1 MVCGRILFMRG
12 KMKKI
17 FFLIS
22 CCCVLS
28 GCIGSDLTFE
38 ERCTAVIKWFTA
50 LHKDNEY
57 IFTLRDVSNKEI
69 LLNIIFNFCR
79 TNGFEFIK
87 EKEEHF
93 SEDYE
98 KRWDEKFLLTQPKIK
113 VFIFHHKTLDAALFY
128 IPEKNQIEIDENAH
142 ESNVRGKKK
151 FSALLNKFCNVL
163 SRKKIN
169 YRLEHFEWSRGLEQQ
184 SNVKTTVFWYSNP
197 ESAKK
202 HATKYTLLKP

>member
-1 MVCGRILFMRG
+1 
-12 KMKKI
+12 MKKKKL
-17 FFLIS
+17 FLLLG

-28 GCIGSDLTFE
+28 GCAAGELTFE
-38 ERCTAVIKWFTA
+38 EKCTAVYKWFTA

-57 IFTLRDVSNKEI
+57 IFTLRNVKDKKALRE
-69 LLNIIFNFCR
+69 IIFDFCS
-79 TNGFEFIK
+79 TNDFKFII

-98 KRWDEKFLLTQPKIK
+98 KLLDEAFLLTQPKIK

-128 IPEKNQIEIDENAH
+128 IPEKNQIEINENAH
-142 ESNVRGKKK
+142 ESNVRRKKK

-169 YRLEHFEWSRGLEQQ
+169 YRLEHFEWSRRLSPK

>member
-1 MVCGRILFMRG
+1 
-12 KMKKI
+12 MKKKKL
-17 FFLIS
+17 FLLLG

-28 GCIGSDLTFE
+28 GCAAGELTFE
-38 ERCTAVIKWFTA
+38 EKCTAVYKWFTA

-57 IFTLRDVSNKEI
+57 IFTLRNVKDKKALRE
-69 LLNIIFNFCR
+69 IIFDFCS
-79 TNGFEFIK
+79 TNDFKFII

-98 KRWDEKFLLTQPKIK
+98 KRLDEAFLLTQPKIK

-163 SRKKIN
+163 SRKKID
-169 YRLEHFEWSRGLEQQ
+169 YRLEHFEWSRRLSPK

>member
-1 MVCGRILFMRG
+1 
-12 KMKKI
+12 MKKI

-50 LHKDNEY
+50 LHKDNEC

-79 TNGFEFIK
+79 TNDFEFII
-87 EKEEHF
+87 EKKEHF
-93 SEDYE
+93 SEDHE
-98 KRWDEKFLLTQPKIK
+98 KRLDKAFLLTQPKIK

-128 IPEKNQIEIDENAH
+128 MPEKNQVEIAENAH
-142 ESNVRGKKK
+142 ESNVWGKKN
-151 FSALLNKFCNVL
+151 FSALLNKFCEILAQN
-163 SRKKIN
+163 KID
-169 YRLEHFEWSRGLEQQ
+169 YRLEHFEWSRGIEQK
-184 SNVKTTVFWYSNP
+184 SNVKSTVFSYSNP

-202 HATKYTLLKP
+202 HATRYTLIKP

>member
-1 MVCGRILFMRG
+1 
-12 KMKKI
+12 MKKKKL
-17 FFLIS
+17 FLLLG

-28 GCIGSDLTFE
+28 GCAAGELTFE
-38 ERCTAVIKWFTA
+38 EKCTAVYKWFTA

-57 IFTLRDVSNKEI
+57 IFTLRNVKDKKVLRE
-69 LLNIIFNFCR
+69 IIFDFCS
-79 TNGFEFIK
+79 TNDFEFII

-93 SEDYE
+93 SEDHE
-98 KRWDEKFLLTQPKIK
+98 KRLDEAFLLTQPKIK

-128 IPEKNQIEIDENAH
+128 IPEKNQVEIDENAH

-151 FSALLNKFCNVL
+151 FSALLNKICEILAQN
-163 SRKKIN
+163 KID
-169 YRLEHFEWSRGLEQQ
+169 YRLEHFEWSRRLLPK
-184 SNVKTTVFWYSNP
+184 SNVKTTVFNYCNP

>member
-1 MVCGRILFMRG
+1 
-12 KMKKI
+12 MKKKKL
-17 FFLIS
+17 FLLLG
-22 CCCVLS
+22 CCCILS
-28 GCIGSDLTFE
+28 GCAAGELTFE
-38 ERCTAVIKWFTA
+38 EKCTAVYKWFTA

-57 IFTLRDVSNKEI
+57 IFTLRNVKDKKVLRE
-69 LLNIIFNFCR
+69 IIFDFCS
-79 TNGFEFIK
+79 TNDFEFII

-93 SEDYE
+93 SEDHE
-98 KRWDEKFLLTQPKIK
+98 KRLDKAFLLTQPKIK
-113 VFIFHHKTLDAALFY
+113 VYIFYHKTLDAALFY
-128 IPEKNQIEIDENAH
+128 IPEKNQVEIAENAH

-169 YRLEHFEWSRGLEQQ
+169 YRLEHFEWSRWLLPK

>member
-1 MVCGRILFMRG
+1 
-12 KMKKI
+12 MKKKKL
-17 FFLIS
+17 FLLLG
-22 CCCVLS
+22 CCCILS
-28 GCIGSDLTFE
+28 GCAADLTFKE
-38 ERCTAVIKWFTA
+38 KCTAVYKWFTA

-57 IFTLRDVSNKEI
+57 IFTLRNVKDKKVLRE
-69 LLNIIFNFCR
+69 IIFDFCS
-79 TNGFEFIK
+79 TNDFEFII

-93 SEDYE
+93 SEDHE
-98 KRWDEKFLLTQPKIK
+98 KRLDEAFLLTQPKIK

>member
-1 MVCGRILFMRG
+1 
-12 KMKKI
+12 MKKI
-17 FFLIS
+17 ILFLLLG

-28 GCIGSDLTFE
+28 GCAAGELTFE
-38 ERCTAVIKWFTA
+38 EKYTAVYKWFTA
-50 LHKDNEY
+50 LHKDNDY
-57 IFTLRDVSNKEI
+57 IFTLRNVKDKKALRE
-69 LLNIIFNFCR
+69 IIFDFCS
-79 TNGFEFIK
+79 TNDFEFII

-98 KRWDEKFLLTQPKIK
+98 KRLDEAFLLTQPKIK

-128 IPEKNQIEIDENAH
+128 IPEKNQVEIAENAH
-142 ESNVRGKKK
+142 ESNVRGKKN
-151 FSALLNKFCNVL
+151 FSALLNKICEFLAQN
-163 SRKKIN
+163 KID
-169 YRLEHFEWSRGLEQQ
+169 YRLEHFEWSRRLLPK

>member
-1 MVCGRILFMRG
+1 MKNKKLFLLLG
-12 KMKKI
+12 
-17 FFLIS
+17 
-22 CCCVLS
+22 CCCILS
-28 GCIGSDLTFE
+28 GCAADLTFKE
-38 ERCTAVIKWFTA
+38 KCTAVYKWFTA

-57 IFTLRDVSNKEI
+57 IFTLRNVKDKKALRE
-69 LLNIIFNFCR
+69 IIFDFCS
-79 TNGFEFIK
+79 TNDFEFII

-98 KRWDEKFLLTQPKIK
+98 KRLDEAFLLTQPKIK

-128 IPEKNQIEIDENAH
+128 IPEKNQIEISENAY
-142 ESNVRGKKK
+142 ESHMNEKKN
-151 FSALLNKFCNVL
+151 FSILLKDFCEFISKNK
-163 SRKKIN
+163 ID
-169 YRLEHFEWSRGLEQQ
+169 YRLEKLEWSRGLEQQ

>member
-1 MVCGRILFMRG
+1 
-12 KMKKI
+12 MKKI
-17 FFLIS
+17 ILFLLLG

-28 GCIGSDLTFE
+28 GYAAGKLTFE
-38 ERCTAVIKWFTA
+38 EKCTAVYKWFTA
-50 LHKDNEY
+50 LHKDNQY
-57 IFTLRDVSNKEI
+57 IFTLRNVKDKKA
-69 LLNIIFNFCR
+69 LRKIIFDFCN
-79 TNGFEFIK
+79 TNDFEFII

-93 SEDYE
+93 SEDHE
-98 KRWDEKFLLTQPKIK
+98 KRLDEAFLLTQPKIK

-197 ESAKK
+197 ESAKR

>member
-1 MVCGRILFMRG
+1 
-12 KMKKI
+12 MKKKKL
-17 FFLIS
+17 FLLLG
-22 CCCVLS
+22 CCCILS
-28 GCIGSDLTFE
+28 GYAADLTFKE
-38 ERCTAVIKWFTA
+38 KCTAVYKWFTA

-57 IFTLRDVSNKEI
+57 IFTLRNVKDKKALRET
-69 LLNIIFNFCR
+69 IFNFCN
-79 TNGFEFIK
+79 TNDFEFII

-93 SEDYE
+93 SEDHE
-98 KRWDEKFLLTQPKIK
+98 KRLDKAFLLTQPKIK
-113 VFIFHHKTLDAALFY
+113 VYIFYHKTLDAVLFY

-163 SRKKIN
+163 SRKKID
-169 YRLEHFEWSRGLEQQ
+169 YRLEHFEWSRRLSPK

>member
-1 MVCGRILFMRG
+1 
-12 KMKKI
+12 MKKKKL
-17 FFLIS
+17 FLLLG

-28 GCIGSDLTFE
+28 GCAAGELTFE
-38 ERCTAVIKWFTA
+38 EKCTAVYKWFTA

-57 IFTLRDVSNKEI
+57 IFTLRNVKDKKVLRK
-69 LLNIIFNFCR
+69 IIFDFCS
-79 TNGFEFIK
+79 TNDFEFII

-98 KRWDEKFLLTQPKIK
+98 KRLDEAFLLTQPKIK

-128 IPEKNQIEIDENAH
+128 IPKKNQIEIDENAH

>member
-1 MVCGRILFMRG
+1 
-12 KMKKI
+12 MKKKKL
-17 FFLIS
+17 FLLLG

-28 GCIGSDLTFE
+28 GCAAGELTFE
-38 ERCTAVIKWFTA
+38 EKCTAVYKWFTA
-50 LHKDNEY
+50 LHKDNDY
-57 IFTLRDVSNKEI
+57 IFTLRNVKDKKALRE
-69 LLNIIFNFCR
+69 IIFDFCS
-79 TNGFEFIK
+79 TNDFKFII

-98 KRWDEKFLLTQPKIK
+98 KLLDEAFLLTQPKIK

-128 IPEKNQIEIDENAH
+128 IPEKNQIEINENAH
-142 ESNVRGKKK
+142 ESNVRRKKK

-169 YRLEHFEWSRGLEQQ
+169 YRLEHFEWSRRLSPK

>member
-1 MVCGRILFMRG
+1 
-12 KMKKI
+12 MKKKKL
-17 FFLIS
+17 FLLLG

-28 GCIGSDLTFE
+28 GYAAGELTFE
-38 ERCTAVIKWFTA
+38 EKCTAVYKWFTA

-57 IFTLRDVSNKEI
+57 IFTLRNVKDKKALRE
-69 LLNIIFNFCR
+69 IIFDFCS
-79 TNGFEFIK
+79 TNDFKFII

-98 KRWDEKFLLTQPKIK
+98 KRLDEAFLLTQPKIK

-128 IPEKNQIEIDENAH
+128 IPEKNQIEINENAH
-142 ESNVRGKKK
+142 ESNVRRKKK

-169 YRLEHFEWSRGLEQQ
+169 YRLEHFEWSRRLSPK

>member
-1 MVCGRILFMRG
+1 
-12 KMKKI
+12 MKKKKL
-17 FFLIS
+17 FLLLG
-22 CCCVLS
+22 CCCILS
-28 GCIGSDLTFE
+28 GCAADLTFKE
-38 ERCTAVIKWFTA
+38 KCTAVYKWFTA

-57 IFTLRDVSNKEI
+57 IFTLRNVKDKKALRE
-69 LLNIIFNFCR
+69 IIFDFCS
-79 TNGFEFIK
+79 TNDFKFII

-98 KRWDEKFLLTQPKIK
+98 KRLDEAFLLTQPKIK

-128 IPEKNQIEIDENAH
+128 IPEKNQVEISENAH
-142 ESNVRGKKK
+142 ESNVKEKKN
-151 FSALLNKFCNVL
+151 FSILLKNFCEFISKNK
-163 SRKKIN
+163 ID
-169 YRLEHFEWSRGLEQQ
+169 YRLEKLEWSRGLEQQ

>member
-1 MVCGRILFMRG
+1 
-12 KMKKI
+12 MKKKKL
-17 FFLIS
+17 FLLLG
-22 CCCVLS
+22 CCCILS
-28 GCIGSDLTFE
+28 GCAADLTFKE
-38 ERCTAVIKWFTA
+38 KCTAVYKWFTA
-50 LHKDNEY
+50 LHKDNAY
-57 IFTLRDVSNKEI
+57 IFTLRNVKDKKALRE
-69 LLNIIFNFCR
+69 IIFDFCS
-79 TNGFEFIK
+79 TNDFKFII

-98 KRWDEKFLLTQPKIK
+98 KRLDEAFLLTQPKIK

-128 IPEKNQIEIDENAH
+128 IPEKNQVEIAENAH

-169 YRLEHFEWSRGLEQQ
+169 YRLEHFEWSRRLSPK

>member
-1 MVCGRILFMRG
+1 
-12 KMKKI
+12 MKKKKL
-17 FFLIS
+17 FLLLG
-22 CCCVLS
+22 CCCILS
-28 GCIGSDLTFE
+28 GCAADLTFKE
-38 ERCTAVIKWFTA
+38 KCTAVYKWFTA

-57 IFTLRDVSNKEI
+57 IFTLRNVKDKKVLRE
-69 LLNIIFNFCR
+69 IIFDFCS
-79 TNGFEFIK
+79 TNDFEFII

-93 SEDYE
+93 SEDHE
-98 KRWDEKFLLTQPKIK
+98 KRLDEAFLLTQPKIK

-197 ESAKK
+197 ESAKR

>member
-1 MVCGRILFMRG
+1 
-12 KMKKI
+12 MKKKKL
-17 FFLIS
+17 FLLLG

-28 GCIGSDLTFE
+28 GCAAGELTFE
-38 ERCTAVIKWFTA
+38 EKCTAVYKWFTA

-57 IFTLRDVSNKEI
+57 IFTLRNVKDKKALRE
-69 LLNIIFNFCR
+69 IIFDFCS
-79 TNGFEFIK
+79 TNDFKFII

-98 KRWDEKFLLTQPKIK
+98 KRLDEAFLLTQPKIK

-128 IPEKNQIEIDENAH
+128 IPEKNQIEINENAH
-142 ESNVRGKKK
+142 ESNVRRKKK

-169 YRLEHFEWSRGLEQQ
+169 YRLEHFEWSRRLSPK

-202 HATKYTLLKP
+202 HASKYILLKP